1 MHDLRSFFRGIFA
14 IKLPYAEPKPGW
26 AIGWSKGERGF
37 WCDYWTPAWHQGR
50 GPYISIGLGL
60 IAIYRGY

>member
-1 MHDLRSFFRGIFA
+1 MIRVQDKSHRKPEWSIRFLRGKDEGFFWWNR
-14 IKLPYAEPKPGW
+14 
-26 AIGWSKGERGF
+26 
-37 WCDYWTPAWHQGR
+37 WTPPWHDGR